1 MRKAGDFPMDDR
13 GNDVVIYSTTWCGYC
28 ERARGLLSRKGVEF
42 REIKLDE
49 EPAERETMMTR
60 SGGRRSVPQ
69 IFIGERHVGG
79 YDELYALEQAGELDQ
94 LLGRA

>member
-1 MRKAGDFPMDDR
+1 MRKAGDLPMDHR
-13 GNDVVIYSTTWCGYC
+13 GTDVLIYSTSWCGYC
-28 ERARGLLSRKGVEF
+28 ERARALLNRKGVEF

-79 YDELYALEQAGELDQ
+79 FDELYALEHAGELDQ

>member
-1 MRKAGDFPMDDR
+1 MRKAGNFPMVDR

-79 YDELYALEQAGELDQ
+79 FDELYALEQAGELDQ